1 MGIELARRSSNNNSA
16 LEEFFFFCTQAV
28 GTKFDPFAIC

>member
-1 MGIELARRSSNNNSA
+1 MGIKLAKRSSNNNSA
-16 LEEFFFFCTQAV
+16 LEEFFFFCTQVV

>member
-1 MGIELARRSSNNNSA
+1 MGIKLAKSSSNNNSA
-16 LEEFFFFCTQAV
+16 LEEFFFFCTQVV

>member
-1 MGIELARRSSNNNSA
+1 MGIKLAKRSSNNNSA
-16 LEEFFFFCTQAV
+16 LEEFFFCTQVV